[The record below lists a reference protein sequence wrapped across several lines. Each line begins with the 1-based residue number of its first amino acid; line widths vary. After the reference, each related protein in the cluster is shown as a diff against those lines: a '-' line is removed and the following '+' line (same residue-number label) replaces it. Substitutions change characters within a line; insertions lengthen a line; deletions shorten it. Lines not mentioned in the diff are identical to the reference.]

1 MSNIES
7 QQDISCLRTRTSKA
21 LAHTCKYDKESRFY
35 KFAPTQMVEN
45 MESKPTNHINKT
57 TNSSSCHIT

>member
-21 LAHTCKYDKESRFY
+21 LAHTCKNDKNLDF
-35 KFAPTQMVEN
+35 
-45 MESKPTNHINKT
+45 
-57 TNSSSCHIT
+57 CHIECVSTKNPF